1 MHPKYQTAI
10 ELMIDVIAWQNVVED
25 AAARW
30 DCLYDYIHENFD
42 APASSYSNQTF
53 FALKGEKPKEV
64 KQEIEECRE
73 MLRNHGAEELIAR
86 IEAIPPEYSDM
97 IFPVA
102 IARYLLRD
110 CRVPIHP
117 NMVKTFNEFHQRYG
131 PMILG
136 TIGL

>member
-1 MHPKYQTAI
+1 MDSKYQTAI
-10 ELMIDVIAWQNVVED
+10 ELMVDVIQWKSNAED

-30 DCLYDYIHENFD
+30 DILYEYIHENFD
-42 APASSYSNQTF
+42 APASSYPNQTF
-53 FALKGEKPKEV
+53 FALKGDKPKAVE
-64 KQEIEECRE
+64 QEIKECRE
-73 MLRNHGAEELIAR
+73 MLRNHGAEELISR

-117 NMVKTFNEFHQRYG
+117 NMVKTFDEFHQRYG

-136 TIGL
+136 TLY